1 MLRLALASVLLL
13 STGAASQT
21 AKQVGNAQPELNQ
34 GVASAAGVASSD
46 LPEAPSAIGGSPAH
60 TDVEPAPSGTR
71 LVSTTPAL
79 EQNSDGSRHTF
90 DRQFILLHTL
100 STVALVADLETT
112 AYDLGGQSK
121 FAELNPLFGQ
131 HPTRARLYGIA
142 VPLNALSFYVS
153 YRYKKSAPG
162 RSLWKLGPGL
172 LIAVHTAATV
182 NNLLVAH

>member
-21 AKQVGNAQPELNQ
+21 ATQVGNARAELNQ
-34 GVASAAGVASSD
+34 GVASAATANSSD

-60 TDVEPAPSGTR
+60 TDGEPGLNTTRREPAK
-71 LVSTTPAL
+71 L
-79 EQNSDGSRHTF
+79 ETNADGSRRIF
-90 DRQFILLHTL
+90 DRQFILLNTF

-112 AYDLGGQSK
+112 VYDLGGQSK
-121 FAELNPLFGQ
+121 SAELNPLFGQ

-162 RSLWKLGPGL
+162 RNLWKLGPGL

-182 NNLLVAH
+182 NNLFAAH